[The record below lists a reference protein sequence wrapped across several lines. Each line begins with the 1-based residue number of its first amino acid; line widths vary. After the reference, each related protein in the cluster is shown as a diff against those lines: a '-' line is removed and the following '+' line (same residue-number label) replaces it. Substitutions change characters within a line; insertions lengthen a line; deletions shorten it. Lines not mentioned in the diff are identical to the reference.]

1 MRWRTRGFSPR
12 SLGGVWHSFKV
23 LFTVSSLCET
33 FITAILDNISAGLG
47 GAVRMC
53 RRSRVFG
60 AYPEGV
66 ASRRAPDPGPIRGDR
81 DGLSNFS
88 VRPLAVPPRDGGP
101 GVCNSHRASREFQ
114 VPLRVVIGWF
124 KWTPMPRS
132 IRVGSWSG
140 DSIFIQVGSGD
151 SSFFQKFT
159 VDQPNDF
166 LFCHNWGIPLVMAP
180 LVKYNHDKLFLY
192 KSNYTFFW

>member
-1 MRWRTRGFSPR
+1 MRKLLFNYSFYSHPEIGNFR
-12 SLGGVWHSFKV
+12 VWH
-23 LFTVSSLCET
+23 
-33 FITAILDNISAGLG
+33 
-47 GAVRMC
+47 
-53 RRSRVFG
+53 
-60 AYPEGV
+60 
-66 ASRRAPDPGPIRGDR
+66 
-81 DGLSNFS
+81 
-88 VRPLAVPPRDGGP
+88 
-101 GVCNSHRASREFQ
+101 CNSHRASREFQ

-192 KSNYTFFW
+192 KSNYTFFSWNFVLNGVITQPYIDAWICNQSHTAINWSIPNRNALIYNSM